1 MFHNF
6 FCRRQNR
13 RGYDGPM
20 ISLQIILKKDEKHI
34 EGKSRCSEAV
44 NVSLLLRQ
52 NSENPT

>member
-13 RGYDGPM
+13 QGYDGPM